1 MEVVYCKVIEKGVG
15 AHKNSLQILQAFFFF
30 FFFLILV
37 MQWNEPLDDR
47 YQTLTGISSCTE
59 ASDSLKEIAHLSQ
72 QPVPPTVFVFSANFI
87 SLLSFPGI

>member
-37 MQWNEPLDDR
+37 MQ
-47 YQTLTGISSCTE
+47 
-59 ASDSLKEIAHLSQ
+59 
-72 QPVPPTVFVFSANFI
+72 
-87 SLLSFPGI
+87 